1 VTVTDT
7 STDGRPVA
15 PDEESAAPSTPPPTP
30 TRSRRAR
37 LAAARVW
44 GVPAVLAVWVAGWLV
59 LKGRDTLALSGA
71 DTTSFHRWLNGLRD
85 SFDAARDTNWFLKYV
100 VGGVSDALDA
110 SMQWLQYLVSQAPAG
125 RPVPEVGWLG
135 VAAVLTLVAFVV
147 AGLRSALLVAVG
159 LMAFGYLGYW
169 SDSLDLLLVTAV
181 AVAICA
187 VIGLP
192 TGIAMSRSRAF
203 SAVVTPVLDMMQTV
217 PAFAYLT
224 PLVLLFGIGSASAVM
239 VTVIYAAP
247 PLIRVTA
254 HALSSVD
261 EGAVEAST
269 SLGTTSWQ
277 RLRTVEMP
285 MAKRTIIVGINQSI
299 MAALSMATIAALIGG
314 PGLGKPVQD
323 ALQKLDVGTAFVSGL
338 AIVLMAIVLDRTMTA
353 ASVRQEVLTRTG
365 DKHRRVRL
373 ALLVAGLVGTVAAVV
388 DSRTF
393 LRAARFPTSPDLG
406 SPIGDWVSHLSK
418 TFVNSVGSTTSAV
431 KDAVTYGMINPLQS
445 LLAESPFWLAGVAI
459 LVLAVLLGGWR
470 AGVAAVVCEGVI
482 LGTGLWNEA
491 MITLTT
497 TLVAT
502 VVVMVLAALIG
513 VWLGRS
519 PKADT
524 VVRPVLDA
532 AQTIPPF
539 VYLVPALALF
549 DVGRFT
555 AIVAAVIYAA
565 PVAIKLVADGIKGVP
580 AETVEAAESAGT
592 NRWQM
597 IRKVQIPMA
606 KSSLGLAANQ
616 GLIYVLSMVVI
627 GGLVGGGGLGF
638 LVVQGFSQSTLFGR
652 GLAAGIAITALGV
665 LLDRITQYAAARR
678 GRG

>member
-1 VTVTDT
+1 MTLTRT
-7 STDGRPVA
+7 ETA
-15 PDEESAAPSTPPPTP
+15 PELDSGAAADQAPPPTP
-30 TRSRRAR
+30 APRRSRRAA
-37 LAAARVW
+37 LAKMRIWAVP
-44 GVPAVLAVWVAGWLV
+44 GVVALWVAGWLV
-59 LKGRDTLALSGA
+59 LKGRDTLVLGGA
-71 DTTSFHRWLNGLRD
+71 DTTAFHRWLNGVRD
-85 SFDAARDTNWFLKYV
+85 AFDSARDTNWFLRSV
-100 VGGVSDALDA
+100 VGGISKGLDA
-110 SMQWLQYLVSQAPAG
+110 AMQWLQYLVSQAPAG

-135 VAAVLTLVAFVV
+135 VAAVLALVAYVV
-147 AGLRSALLVAVG
+147 AGLRSALLVSVG
-159 LMAFGYLGYW
+159 LLAFGYLGYW

-187 VIGLP
+187 AIGLP
-192 TGIAMSRSRAF
+192 TGIAMSRS
-203 SAVVTPVLDMMQTV
+203 SKVKAVVTPVLDLMQTV

-254 HALSSVD
+254 LALDNVDAHAL
-261 EGAVEAST
+261 EASQ

-365 DKHRRVRL
+365 DKHRNLRRG
-373 ALLVAGLVGTVAAVV
+373 LLLAGLVGTVAAVI

-406 SPIGDWVSHLSK
+406 SPIADWVGHASK
-418 TFVNSVGSTTSAV
+418 AFVNSVGSTTSAV
-431 KDAVTYGMINPLQS
+431 KNAVTYGMLNPLQS
-445 LLAESPFWLAGVAI
+445 LLAESPWWLAAVA
-459 LVLAVLLGGWR
+459 LLLLAVLLGGWR
-470 AGVAAVVCEGVI
+470 AGVAALVCEGVI
-482 LGTGLWNEA
+482 LGTGLWNMA
-491 MITLTT
+491 MVTLTT

-502 VVVMVLAALIG
+502 LVVMMLAAVVG

-519 PKADT
+519 KVADT

-555 AIVAAVIYAA
+555 AIVAAVVYAA
-565 PVAIKLVADGIKGVP
+565 PVAVKLVADGIKGVSE
-580 AETVEAAESAGT
+580 ETVEAAESAGT
-592 NRWQM
+592 SRWQM
-597 IRKVQIPMA
+597 IRKVQLPMA
-606 KSSLGLAANQ
+606 RSSMTLAANQ

-665 LLDRITQYAAARR
+665 LLDRTTKYAAARQ